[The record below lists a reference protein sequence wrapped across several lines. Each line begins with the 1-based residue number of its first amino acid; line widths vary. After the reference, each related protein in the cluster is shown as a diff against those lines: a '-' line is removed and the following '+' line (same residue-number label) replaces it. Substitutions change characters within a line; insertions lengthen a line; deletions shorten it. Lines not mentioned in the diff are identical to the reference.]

1 MTRARPPLQVIQLR
15 NPIAHA
21 DIDESRTKLAF
32 NVVR

>member
-15 NPIAHA
+15 NPVARA
-21 DIDESRTKLAF
+21 DMAESGTKLAF